1 MKTFKN
7 KLVTVFV
14 FIFGSIMVISCGSDE
29 VLDAIAPNCPSEERI
44 PNHATMVLDGSIT
57 AFDATRANDATWE
70 HDDKIYLQF
79 SVGSS
84 VVDGTATYDATTQ
97 EWNIQYYGTLTNG
110 TESKC
115 EAYYFENA
123 GESTRLTIH
132 LNERTAIYVDK
143 SASYLFEDGVLK
155 VTANLTPM
163 TGRIRFKG
171 DGSESYR
178 FSGMSFY
185 NTYNIT
191 SNTFTSK
198 VLDLHS
204 SKTNTDGYSEYYY
217 GFFAD
222 ESNKYLCFDDYDNC
236 VSYTRSLDEQAL
248 AVGRSGY
255 LNIPTMKNC
264 NGWDLFTFKDFNVSN
279 VKFRMIRV
287 ITETSYYYVGETEV
301 TQELWTAIMSS
312 NPSTFKGN
320 NMPVET
326 VSSLQYTYFLLGLN
340 QKTGEEFFVPSKSD
354 WLFAAKGAG
363 ASKGF
368 KYSGSNELDDVAW
381 YSGNSD
387 RTTHPVK
394 TKLPNEIGIYDM
406 NGNVNELTSDY
417 YYDSTSDWAYY
428 YHYYGGSFIEMINSP
443 FDCIGNTNSAHAWLG
458 IRLFLK

>member
-84 VVDGTATYDATTQ
+84 VIDGTATYDATTQ

-110 TESKC
+110 TEAKC

-123 GESTRLTIH
+123 GESTRLTIQ

-222 ESNKYLCFDDYDNC
+222 ESNRYLCFDDFDNC
-236 VSYTRSLDEQAL
+236 LSYTRSLGEQAL

-255 LNIPTMKNC
+255 LDIPTFNKS
-264 NGWDLFTFKDFNVSN
+264 NGWSLFTFKDFNVSN

-287 ITETSYYYVGETEV
+287 ITESSYYYVGETEV
-301 TQELWTAIMSS
+301 TQELWKIIMGT
-312 NPSTFKGN
+312 NPSTYKGN

-326 VSSLQYTYFLLGLN
+326 IAYSEYEDFITKLN
-340 QKTGEEFFVPSKSD
+340 SKTGETFYIPSSSE
-354 WLFAAKGAG
+354 WEFAAKGAG
-363 ASKGF
+363 ASKSF
-368 KYSGSNELDDVAW
+368 DYSGSNNIDDVAW
-381 YSGNSD
+381 YSGNSGN
-387 RTTHPVK
+387 TPHPVK

-406 NGNVNELTSDY
+406 NGNVSEWTNQYSYSNYLYFGGYFMSSDCSFSNDGRATSAREY
-417 YYDSTSDWAYY
+417 V
-428 YHYYGGSFIEMINSP
+428 
-443 FDCIGNTNSAHAWLG
+443 G
-458 IRLFLK
+458 IRLFLKK

>member
-7 KLVTVFV
+7 KLVTVCV

-84 VVDGTATYDATTQ
+84 VIDGTATYDATTQ

-123 GESTRLTIH
+123 GESTRLTIQ

-143 SASYLFEDGVLK
+143 SASYWFEDGVLK

-222 ESNKYLCFDDYDNC
+222 ESNRYLCFDDFDNC
-236 VSYTRSLDEQAL
+236 LSYTRSLGEQAL

-255 LNIPTMKNC
+255 LDIPTFNKS
-264 NGWDLFTFKDFNVSN
+264 NGWSLFTFKDFNVSN

-287 ITETSYYYVGETEV
+287 ITESSYYYVGETEV
-301 TQELWTAIMSS
+301 TQELWKIIMGT
-312 NPSTFKGN
+312 NPSTYKGN

-326 VSSLQYTYFLLGLN
+326 IAYSEYEDFITKLN
-340 QKTGEEFFVPSKSD
+340 SKTGETFYIPSPSE
-354 WLFAAKGAG
+354 WEFAAKGAG
-363 ASKGF
+363 ASKSF
-368 KYSGSNELDDVAW
+368 DYSGSNNIDDVAW
-381 YSGNSD
+381 YSGNSGN
-387 RTTHPVK
+387 TPHPVK

-406 NGNVNELTSDY
+406 NGNVSEWTNQYSY
-417 YYDSTSDWAYY
+417 SNYV
-428 YHYYGGSFIEMINSP
+428 YYGGYFMSSDCSFSN
-443 FDCIGNTNSAHAWLG
+443 DGRATSAREYVG
-458 IRLFLK
+458 IRLFLKK

>member
-29 VLDAIAPNCPSEERI
+29 VLDAIAPNCPLEERI

-143 SASYLFEDGVLK
+143 SASYWFEDRVLK

-222 ESNKYLCFDDYDNC
+222 ESNRYLCFDDFDNC
-236 VSYTRSLDEQAL
+236 LSYTRSLGEQAL

-255 LNIPTMKNC
+255 LDIPTFDKS
-264 NGWDLFTFKDFNVSN
+264 NGWSLFTFKDFNVSN

-287 ITETSYYYVGETEV
+287 ITESSYYYVGETEV
-301 TQELWTAIMSS
+301 TQELWKIIMGT
-312 NPSTFKGN
+312 NPSTYKGN

-326 VSSLQYTYFLLGLN
+326 IAYSEYEDFITKLN
-340 QKTGEEFFVPSKSD
+340 SKTGETFYIPSSSD
-354 WLFAAKGAG
+354 WRFAAGGAG
-363 ASKGF
+363 ASKSF
-368 KYSGSNELDDVAW
+368 DYSGSNNIDDVAW
-381 YSGNSD
+381 YSGNSGN
-387 RTTHPVK
+387 TPHPVK

-406 NGNVNELTSDY
+406 NGNVSEWTNY
-417 YYDSTSDWAYY
+417 YSYSNYL
-428 YHYYGGSFIEMINSP
+428 YYGGNFMSSDCSFNNDGSDKYAREYV
-443 FDCIGNTNSAHAWLG
+443 G
-458 IRLFLK
+458 IRLFLKE